1 MQRALHSEAAKST
14 TGLRNRGVKK
24 APFVVLIG
32 ARMPSILAEIG
43 FLSNAREENLL
54 KKDDYRQRMAEAL
67 YLGVEQYASTL
78 SQMEVARDAAPR

>member
-1 MQRALHSEAAKST
+1 
-14 TGLRNRGVKK
+14 
-24 APFVVLIG
+24 
-32 ARMPSILAEIG
+32 MPSILAEIG